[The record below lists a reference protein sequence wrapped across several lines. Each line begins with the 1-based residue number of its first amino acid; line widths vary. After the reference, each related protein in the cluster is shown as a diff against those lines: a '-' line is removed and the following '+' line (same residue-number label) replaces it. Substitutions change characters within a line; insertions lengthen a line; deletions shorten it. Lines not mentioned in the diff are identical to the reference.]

1 MVLWRGMCP
10 ARPGLHYATDIHIPT
25 YRQPSEEFEVQYMD
39 TLKIHAHTISLQKQ
53 VGCFNIRLVTM
64 VADKL
69 KSSGYDR
76 FALVWKTIYLGQLT
90 QQLPSSSYNHNIL
103 TPTVHQQPSE
113 HQFCE
118 GVITNALQSCRKE
131 PSCNQMRIKDVRRV
145 FSVLW
150 L

>member
-1 MVLWRGMCP
+1 
-10 ARPGLHYATDIHIPT
+10 
-25 YRQPSEEFEVQYMD
+25 MD

-69 KSSGYDR
+69 KSSGYDT
-76 FALVWKTIYLGQLT
+76 FALVWKTIYLRQLT

-103 TPTVHQQPSE
+103 TPTVHQL
-113 HQFCE
+113 CE

-145 FSVLW
+145 FSVSW